1 MHSRANIEEMVKY
14 QNLLQNEF
22 TKNQA
27 TIDRQA
33 RNISKLEKDI
43 QRETRIKQNTIE
55 ENDNL
60 RKKLEQRLKNF
71 NSQKFCN
78 FNTGKIR

>member
-55 ENDNL
+55 EHDNL
-60 RKKLEQRLKNF
+60 RKKLEQR
-71 NSQKFCN
+71 
-78 FNTGKIR
+78 

>member
-33 RNISKLEKDI
+33 RNISKLEKDL
-43 QRETRIKQNTIE
+43 QRETRIKQSTIE
-55 ENDNL
+55 EHDNL
-60 RKKLEQRLKNF
+60 RKKLEQR
-71 NSQKFCN
+71 
-78 FNTGKIR
+78 

>member
-33 RNISKLEKDI
+33 RNISKLEKDL

-55 ENDNL
+55 EHDNL
-60 RKKLEQRLKNF
+60 RKKLEQR
-71 NSQKFCN
+71 
-78 FNTGKIR
+78 

>member
-33 RNISKLEKDI
+33 RNISKLEKDLH
-43 QRETRIKQNTIE
+43 RETRIKQNTVE
-55 ENDNL
+55 EHDNL
-60 RKKLEQRLKNF
+60 RKKLEQR
-71 NSQKFCN
+71 
-78 FNTGKIR
+78 

>member
-33 RNISKLEKDI
+33 RNISKLEKDL

-55 ENDNL
+55 EHDNL
-60 RKKLEQRLKNF
+60 
-71 NSQKFCN
+71 
-78 FNTGKIR
+78 

>member
-22 TKNQA
+22 TKNQS

-33 RNISKLEKDI
+33 RNISKLEKDL

-55 ENDNL
+55 EHHNL
-60 RKKLEQRLKNF
+60 RKKLEQR
-71 NSQKFCN
+71 
-78 FNTGKIR
+78 

>member
-33 RNISKLEKDI
+33 RNISKLEKDLH
-43 QRETRIKQNTIE
+43 RETRIKQNTIE
-55 ENDNL
+55 EHDNL
-60 RKKLEQRLKNF
+60 RKKLEQR
-71 NSQKFCN
+71 
-78 FNTGKIR
+78 

>member
-33 RNISKLEKDI
+33 RNISKLEKDLH
-43 QRETRIKQNTIE
+43 RENRIKQNTIE
-55 ENDNL
+55 EHDNL
-60 RKKLEQRLKNF
+60 RKKLEQR
-71 NSQKFCN
+71 
-78 FNTGKIR
+78 